1 MIFKV
6 DTQNK
11 RKIVRFEIK
20 MVTEEWD
27 RVRYYTK
34 TDADG
39 NLATDTSKLLKC
51 GKPNKWGKMKCT
63 LSLGYYPNY
72 KKLGLSTPW

>member
-1 MIFKV
+1 
-6 DTQNK
+6 
-11 RKIVRFEIK
+11 

-27 RVRYYTK
+27 RVRYYTA

-39 NLATDTSKLLKC
+39 NLATDTSKLLNC

-72 KKLGLSTPW
+72 KKLGLSTPWQTEAGWAGPADGMGYI